1 MKEPG
6 GIYEG
11 ILNCS
16 FKTTFFIYCAIQKTE
31 RLPSVYR
38 KHSITIMT
46 KGQLLLS
53 TSLRVCEE
61 RLSSMGKEGG
71 GSV

>member
-6 GIYEG
+6 GIDEG

-31 RLPSVYR
+31 RFQSVYR
-38 KHSITIMT
+38 KHAITIMT

-53 TSLRVCEE
+53 TFLRVC
-61 RLSSMGKEGG
+61 
-71 GSV
+71 